1 MFGLMIIV
9 PVVLKYNNMIYIL
22 LLLIIF
28 AIFWLS
34 YCINTG
40 NKYKVAYLNKILQEL
55 KDLNL
60 KKNLKN
66 NINKLI

>member
-1 MFGLMIIV
+1 MIIV
-9 PVVLKYNNMIYIL
+9 HVVLKYNNMIYIL

-60 KKNLKN
+60 KKFK
-66 NINKLI
+66 K

>member
-1 MFGLMIIV
+1 
-9 PVVLKYNNMIYIL
+9 MIYIL

-34 YCINTG
+34 YCINIG

-55 KDLNL
+55 KELNL

>member
-9 PVVLKYNNMIYIL
+9 PVVLKHNNMIYIL

-60 KKNLKN
+60 KKFK
-66 NINKLI
+66 K

>member
-1 MFGLMIIV
+1 MFGLMIIA

-55 KDLNL
+55 KELNL
-60 KKNLKN
+60 KKFK
-66 NINKLI
+66 K

>member
-1 MFGLMIIV
+1 MIIV

-34 YCINTG
+34 YCINIG

-55 KDLNL
+55 KELNL

>member
-9 PVVLKYNNMIYIL
+9 PVVLKQNNMIYIL

-55 KDLNL
+55 KELNL
-60 KKNLKN
+60 KKFK
-66 NINKLI
+66 K

>member
-55 KDLNL
+55 KELY
-60 KKNLKN
+60 K
-66 NINKLI
+66 

>member
-1 MFGLMIIV
+1 MIIV
-9 PVVLKYNNMIYIL
+9 HVVLKYNNMIYIL

-34 YCINTG
+34 YCIKTG

-55 KDLNL
+55 KELNL
-60 KKNLKN
+60 KKFK
-66 NINKLI
+66 K

>member
-55 KDLNL
+55 KELNL
-60 KKNLKN
+60 KKFK
-66 NINKLI
+66 K

>member
-1 MFGLMIIV
+1 
-9 PVVLKYNNMIYIL
+9 MIYIL

-55 KDLNL
+55 KELNL
-60 KKNLKN
+60 KNLKN

>member
-9 PVVLKYNNMIYIL
+9 HVVLKYNNMIYIL

-60 KKNLKN
+60 KKFK
-66 NINKLI
+66 K

>member
-1 MFGLMIIV
+1 MIIV
-9 PVVLKYNNMIYIL
+9 HVVLKYNNMIYIL

-34 YCINTG
+34 YCVNTG

-55 KDLNL
+55 KELNL
-60 KKNLKN
+60 KKFK
-66 NINKLI
+66 K

>member
-9 PVVLKYNNMIYIL
+9 HVVLKYNNMIYIL

-55 KDLNL
+55 KELNL
-60 KKNLKN
+60 KKFK
-66 NINKLI
+66 K

>member
-9 PVVLKYNNMIYIL
+9 PVVLKHNNMIYIL

-55 KDLNL
+55 KELNL
-60 KKNLKN
+60 KKFK
-66 NINKLI
+66 K

>member
-1 MFGLMIIV
+1 MIIV
-9 PVVLKYNNMIYIL
+9 PVVLKHNNMIYIL
-22 LLLIIF
+22 LLLIF

-34 YCINTG
+34 YCINIG

-55 KDLNL
+55 KEL
-60 KKNLKN
+60 NLKN

>member
-1 MFGLMIIV
+1 MIIV
-9 PVVLKYNNMIYIL
+9 PVVLKHNNMIYIL

-55 KDLNL
+55 KELNL
-60 KKNLKN
+60 KKIK
-66 NINKLI
+66 K

>member
-34 YCINTG
+34 YCINIG

-55 KDLNL
+55 KELNL
-60 KKNLKN
+60 KKFK
-66 NINKLI
+66 K

>member
-55 KDLNL
+55 KEVNL
-60 KKNLKN
+60 KKFK
-66 NINKLI
+66 K

>member
-60 KKNLKN
+60 KKFK
-66 NINKLI
+66 K